1 MESGKQFRR
10 EIQSDLKYQFK
21 MLNSLLDEIEDRFR
35 AIIRE
40 EIDAAL
46 LEMNNPKSQKVEVKP
61 IIKNSETFPELLT
74 ASQVADL
81 LGVKAARIYELTR
94 ERERYNFPVI
104 IIGVRSYRYSKKA
117 ISEWLEKN

>member
-1 MESGKQFRR
+1 
-10 EIQSDLKYQFK
+10 